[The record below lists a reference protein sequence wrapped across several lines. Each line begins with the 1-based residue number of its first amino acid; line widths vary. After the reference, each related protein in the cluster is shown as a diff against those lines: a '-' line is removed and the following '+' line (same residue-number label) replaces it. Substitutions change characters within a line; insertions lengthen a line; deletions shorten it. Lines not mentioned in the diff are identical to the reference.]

1 MENCTL
7 LKALID
13 LNRDRLL
20 DYKQVFVSKDF
31 IIYASKMIEFS
42 QMLVFVSALIQTKHF
57 KCFIVF
63 YTNLIDIY

>member
-31 IIYASKMIEFS
+31 IIYASKTIEFS

-57 KCFIVF
+57 KCFNVF